1 MMKHTNTTFR
11 VWLFCVAFA
20 LPAVAREP
28 NHHLYY
34 RSDNRAPVTRL
45 EIVFLGAGSNRDGHS
60 RNGLAETVAELIL
73 YLSKKQGHM
82 ARLEGLGGVLDVD
95 TYFEYQVISMTT
107 LSRNL
112 EASIDIVRDLIQH
125 LDFSDLDLREAQRK
139 LSQLY
144 ERSQRSGTHSLMK
157 NYALARAIGM
167 QRFYSRRAMEDLTLE
182 DVREYCTGLLEAD
195 VVYFTAISD
204 LDSTEIRESLVPITA
219 LRETGGFRHL
229 PAARENE
236 RLPGH
241 TAFVF
246 EHYSHLKSLSG
257 YWLIPCG
264 TFGEDNYVT
273 NMVCGALGEFPA
285 RGVLFRHLREEMGLV
300 YGSDCESG
308 GWDAVRS
315 LEIYANSRLENS
327 EELIL
332 EMHAIITGLADSRRF
347 WEIVAE
353 LRQNP
358 DFARAGFHDELTL
371 QRKLTREVDQ
381 AIFNFP
387 RREAGYKS
395 VTDSEIRTFLREY
408 FVEENMVMLFFGPK
422 DHIIEILEKH
432 WPDITIHVQPVEK
445 AIE

>member
-11 VWLFCVAFA
+11 VGLFCIAFA
-20 LPAVAREP
+20 LPAVAREL
-28 NHHLYY
+28 NNHLYY
-34 RSDNRAPVTRL
+34 RSDIRAPVTRL
-45 EIVFLGAGSNRDGHS
+45 GIVFLGAGSNRDGHS

-95 TYFEYQVISMTT
+95 TYFDFQVISMTT

-112 EASIDIVRDLIQH
+112 EASIDIVRDLMQH
-125 LDFSDLDLREAQRK
+125 LDFDEFDLHEAQRK
-139 LSQLY
+139 LSELY
-144 ERSQRSGTHSLMK
+144 EESRRSGTHSLVK
-157 NYALARAIGM
+157 NYALARTIGT
-167 QRFYSRRAMEDLTLE
+167 QRFYSRRAMENLTLE
-182 DVREYCTGLLEAD
+182 DVREYCSGLLKAD

-204 LDSTEIRESLVPITA
+204 VDSTEIRESLVPITA
-219 LRETGGFRHL
+219 VRETGGFMHL
-229 PAARENE
+229 PVDRENE

-264 TFGEDNYVT
+264 TFREDNYVP
-273 NMVCGALGEFPA
+273 NMVCSALGEFPA
-285 RGVLFRHLREEMGLV
+285 RGLLFRHLREELGLV
-300 YGSDCESG
+300 YGSGCESG

-327 EELIL
+327 EKLIL
-332 EMHAIITGLADSRRF
+332 EIHEIITGLADSQRF

-358 DFARAGFHDELTL
+358 DFAGAGFHDELTL
-371 QRKLTREVDQ
+371 QRKMTREVDQ
-381 AIFNFP
+381 AIFKFP
-387 RREAGYKS
+387 RRDEGYKS
-395 VTDSEIRTFLREY
+395 VTDSEIRTFLRKY

-422 DHIIEILEKH
+422 DRIIEMLERH